1 MFTDY
6 YKTLEIQQSATLDEI
21 KIAFKKQAVK
31 WHPDRNP
38 NSDTTEKMQEINE
51 AYLILKDEEA
61 RARYDIEYDKFKKFA
76 ESKIQYNKSNSD
88 NKKEEKSPY
97 QEYNFEDDILKKWI
111 ENARKQA
118 IDLAKQTIK
127 EVAELSLTAT
137 KAAGSKMFEMSIF
150 YGIAV
155 LIIMLLFKACL

>member
-6 YKTLEIQQSATLDEI
+6 YKALEIQQSATLDEI

-38 NSDTTEKMQEINE
+38 NFDTTEKMQEINE

-61 RARYDIEYDKFKKFA
+61 RSRYDIEYDKFKRFA
-76 ESKIQYNKSNSD
+76 ESKTQHKESNSNYWKD
-88 NKKEEKSPY
+88 EKSTY
-97 QEYNFEDDILKKWI
+97 QEYNFEDDILKKWM

-137 KAAGSKMFEMSIF
+137 KAAGSKMLEMSIF
-150 YGIAV
+150 YGVAA
-155 LIIMLLFKACL
+155 LIVMLLFKACL